1 MPESIEA
8 LQRANPRTMAGFG
21 TSVET
26 VERLVCVRIAGR
38 EQDGARSASRQR
50 LVRVSV
56 AGALLALVAA
66 GVVFVAAGALSGGPG
81 VEDASAAVRNAA
93 TLSAGEAERSGT
105 AVVRITHR
113 AEPWA
118 GTTVRWHGDD
128 LSVSNEVPTRRR
140 RPGSELLVVDGTVY
154 GIDPEDGGWVAQGSP
169 ANIDPGS
176 GTTPAEYLAAV
187 REDVGGATLKR
198 ITGGMTGLET
208 RELADGST
216 VYSGAVE
223 AGLVARE
230 TGLKG
235 DQAIRVL
242 PFGYVAHAEAAD
254 ASSPLDTAVTV
265 GPGGVVRKIEV
276 TWGTWSYTVTYSDLG
291 VTPPLV
297 APANA
302 RSLLEER
309 LRGANRA
316 P

>member
-1 MPESIEA
+1 MSEGIEA
-8 LQRANPRTMAGFG
+8 LRRANPRTTASFG
-21 TSVET
+21 ASVET
-26 VERLVCVRIAGR
+26 VDRVVRVQIAAPQPD
-38 EQDGARSASRQR
+38 EACSASRQR

-66 GVVFVAAGALSGGPG
+66 GVVFVAAGSPSGGPG
-81 VEDASAAVRNAA
+81 VEDASAAVRKAA
-93 TLSAGEAERSGT
+93 TLSAAEAERSGT
-105 AVVRITHR
+105 AVVRITHG

-128 LSVSNEVPTRRR
+128 LSVSNEVHAPQR

-154 GIDPEDGGWVAQGSP
+154 GIDPEDGGWVAEGSP

-198 ITGGMTGLET
+198 ITGGMIGLET
-208 RELADGST
+208 HELADGST
-216 VYSGAVE
+216 VYSGVAA
-223 AGLVARE
+223 AGLVAHE

-235 DQAIRVL
+235 GQAIRVL
-242 PFGYVAHAEAAD
+242 PFGYVAHDEAAD
-254 ASSPLDTAVTV
+254 ASSPLDTALTV
-265 GPGGVVRKIEV
+265 GPGGFVRKIEV
-276 TWGTWSYTVTYSDLG
+276 TWGTWSYTVTYSGLG